1 MLRDY
6 QIEICEKVNEA
17 FKAHRSVMVQM
28 PTGTGKTVVLA
39 SLVQQFLHDNT
50 DSAVVIVA
58 HRKELVE
65 QIQNTLKKVFFFEN
79 SPVPSAEGATAH
91 ISVMSIQWLSRNID
105 MVRKKPDLV
114 IIDEAHH
121 ALAKTYQMLWT
132 AWPEAKFLG
141 LTATP
146 YRMSG
151 DGFTDLFE
159 VLVDSW
165 SVKQFIADGWLSPY
179 DYYSI
184 RPDSEEQKEIDSL
197 KKRGADGDFQMKELR
212 EKLDVR
218 PSIERLYESFE
229 RFAYDK
235 KGIVYAIDI
244 AHAEHIAE
252 FFREQ
257 GVAAYA
263 ISSKTPLPE
272 RKLLIEGFRKG
283 ASFEEKGSSFEGK
296 GSSFEEK
303 SSEVFENHP
312 PSPSLPLKKGLHR
325 FPLNPLSPQGTGD
338 LKPGRPGL
346 YSQTSSRPCG
356 VARELPTQQS
366 CDCLC
371 AEGADGHSIQILV
384 SVDLFSEGFDCP
396 DVEFIQL
403 ARPTLSLAK
412 YLQMVGRGLRPC
424 KGKQC
429 CTIIDN
435 VGLYRTFGLP
445 SVDRDWGTFFLGN
458 EEFGIRNEELAGGN
472 LQYLWLGSG
481 DLREENDSDIVK
493 IVSHEGMQ
501 SQFTKLSM
509 AGFERRKKG
518 KVWVWID
525 MTNGVEFNRHPK
537 VINYR
542 GMELSTADGE
552 TFFPRISSKW
562 IDAKHGISRKALE
575 TQVGDGIGWM
585 KLYISFAMPD
595 KVLQLQ
601 AVKPNLARI
610 YKDEQGKVF
619 LQQDP
624 DHAPV
629 SEEEAG
635 GRKAFM
641 ALCDKQQKAWEET
654 KKSIRKSTLKY
665 DAKKGWWQLP
675 EGSIREQYDEKRNPN
690 LYHIIYK
697 ENGDELLSHG
707 EKNKEFWMDST
718 SGFIYRHRPVL
729 RKRGFVELLYDG
741 DVVYIL
747 NIREERF
754 MPYRN
759 WEIRADERICAIG
772 NKLYFC
778 EEKDMGSYRIK
789 KRSDDFRMFVV
800 EERYP
805 NHNPNTIEFD
815 EFIIINEAGKNL
827 EIKTI

>member
-6 QIEICEKVNEA
+6 QIEICEKINEA
-17 FKAHRSVMVQM
+17 FEAHRSVMMQM

-39 SLVQQFLHDNT
+39 SLVKQYLNRDA
-50 DSAVVIVA
+50 DCSVLIVA
-58 HRKELVE
+58 HRIELIE
-65 QIQNTLKKVFFFEN
+65 QIGEHLRGYGIAYGVIAGGRKTKK
-79 SPVPSAEGATAH
+79 AE
-91 ISVMSIQWLSRNID
+91 SVMVASIQTLSS
-105 MVRKKPDLV
+105 KLSTLGSLLYPSLV
-114 IIDEAHH
+114 VIDEAHH
-121 ALAKTYQMLWT
+121 ALAKTYQILWA

-184 RPDSEEQKEIDSL
+184 RPDSEEQQEIDSL

-218 PSIERLYESFE
+218 PSIERLFESFE
-229 RFAYDK
+229 RLAFDK
-235 KGIVYAIDI
+235 KGIIYAIDI

-252 FFREQ
+252 YYRLQ
-257 GVAAYA
+257 GVNAVA
-263 ISSKTPLPE
+263 ISSKTPAKE
-272 RKLLIEGFRKG
+272 R
-283 ASFEEKGSSFEGK
+283 A
-296 GSSFEEK
+296 
-303 SSEVFENHP
+303 EVIRTF
-312 PSPSLPLKKGLHR
+312 K
-325 FPLNPLSPQGTGD
+325 
-338 LKPGRPGL
+338 
-346 YSQTSSRPCG
+346 
-356 VARELPTQQS
+356 
-366 CDCLC
+366 
-371 AEGADGHSIQILV
+371 DGNRIQILV

-396 DVEFIQL
+396 DVEFIQM

-429 CTIIDN
+429 CMIIDN

-445 SVDRDWGTFFLGN
+445 SVDRDWGYYFLGKDLN
-458 EEFGIRNEELAGGN
+458 IDLGFNPDLN
-472 LQYLWLGSG
+472 LNFLGLYNGS
-481 DLREENDSDIVK
+481 LSDERDEKLVK
-493 IVSHEGMQ
+493 IISHEGMQ
-501 SQFTKLSM
+501 SQFMKLSGR
-509 AGFERRKKG
+509 GFERRKRG
-518 KVWVWID
+518 KAWIWVD
-525 MTNGVEFNRHPK
+525 LSNGVEFDRHPK

-542 GMELSTADGE
+542 GMEMSTVDGE
-552 TFFPRISSKW
+552 TFYPRISSRW
-562 IDAKHGISRKALE
+562 IDAQHGISRKALE

-585 KLYISFAMPD
+585 KLYISFVLPE

-629 SEEEAG
+629 CEEEAG
-635 GRKAFM
+635 GRKTFM
-641 ALCDKQQKAWEET
+641 TLCDKEQKAWEET

-665 DAKKGWWQLP
+665 DYIKKWWKLP
-675 EGSIREQYDEKRNPN
+675 EGSIKELYDEKRSPN

-697 ENGDELLSHG
+697 ENGQS
-707 EKNKEFWMDST
+707 KEFWVDRA
-718 SGFIYRHRPVL
+718 SGFTYRHRPVL

-747 NIREERF
+747 NIHEERF

-759 WEIRADERICAIG
+759 WEIRADERICTIG

-778 EEKDMGSYRIK
+778 DQKDASSYRIK

-815 EFIIINEAGKNL
+815 EFIIINEAGRKL
-827 EIKTI
+827 EIKTL

>member
-6 QIEICEKVNEA
+6 QIEICEKVNGA
-17 FKAHRSVMVQM
+17 FEAHRSVMMQM

-39 SLVQQFLHDNT
+39 SLVKQYLNRDA
-50 DSAVVIVA
+50 DCSVLIVA
-58 HRKELVE
+58 HRIELIE
-65 QIQNTLKKVFFFEN
+65 QTGTFLNHFGIDYGVIAGGKRPAVLKRVMVASVQTLSKN
-79 SPVPSAEGATAH
+79 LDIDLSPS
-91 ISVMSIQWLSRNID
+91 
-105 MVRKKPDLV
+105 LV
-114 IIDEAHH
+114 VIDEAHH
-121 ALAKTYQMLWT
+121 ALAKTYQMLWA

-184 RPDSEEQKEIDSL
+184 RPDSEEQQEIDSL
-197 KKRGADGDFQMKELR
+197 RKRGADGDFQMKELR

-218 PSIERLYESFE
+218 PSIERLFESFE
-229 RFAYDK
+229 RFAFDK
-235 KGIVYAIDI
+235 KGIIYAIDI

-252 FFREQ
+252 FYRLQ
-257 GVAAYA
+257 GVNAVA
-263 ISSKTPLPE
+263 ISSKTPAKE
-272 RKLLIEGFRKG
+272 R
-283 ASFEEKGSSFEGK
+283 A
-296 GSSFEEK
+296 
-303 SSEVFENHP
+303 EVIRTFKDEN
-312 PSPSLPLKKGLHR
+312 R
-325 FPLNPLSPQGTGD
+325 
-338 LKPGRPGL
+338 
-346 YSQTSSRPCG
+346 
-356 VARELPTQQS
+356 
-366 CDCLC
+366 
-371 AEGADGHSIQILV
+371 IQILV

-396 DVEFIQL
+396 DVEFIQM

-445 SVDRDWGTFFLGN
+445 SVDRDWGAFFLGN
-458 EEFGIRNEELAGGN
+458 EELGIRNEELADGN
-472 LQYLWLGSG
+472 EQFLWLGSG
-481 DLREENDSDIVK
+481 DLREENDADIVK
-493 IVSHEGMQ
+493 IISHEGMQ
-501 SQFTKLSM
+501 SQFTKLSRR
-509 AGFERRKKG
+509 GFERRKKG

-525 MTNGVEFNRHPK
+525 MMNGVEFDRHPK

-542 GMELSTADGE
+542 GMELSTADGD

-562 IDAKHGISRKALE
+562 MDAKHGISRKALE

-585 KLYISFAMPD
+585 KLYISLAMPD

-601 AVKPNLARI
+601 AVKPNQMRI
-610 YKDEQGKVF
+610 YKDAQGKVY

-641 ALCDKQQKAWEET
+641 ALCDKGQRAWEEMKKRIRKRTLQYDT
-654 KKSIRKSTLKY
+654 KKR
-665 DAKKGWWQLP
+665 WWQLP
-675 EGSIREQYDEKRNPN
+675 EGSIKEPYDGKQSSS

-697 ENGDELLSHG
+697 ENGQS
-707 EKNKEFWMDST
+707 KEFWMDET
-718 SGFIYRHRPVL
+718 SGFTYRHRPML
-729 RKRGFVELLYDG
+729 CKRGFVELLYDG
-741 DVVYIL
+741 DVVYIQ
-747 NIREERF
+747 NIHEERF

-759 WEIRADERICAIG
+759 WEIRADNRICTIG
-772 NKLYFC
+772 NKLYFN
-778 EEKDMGSYRIK
+778 EEKDVRSYRIK

-805 NHNPNTIEFD
+805 NYNPNTIEFD
-815 EFIIINEAGKNL
+815 EFIIINEARKKL
-827 EIKTI
+827 EIKIL

>member
-6 QIEICEKVNEA
+6 QIEICEKVNGA
-17 FKAHRSVMVQM
+17 FEAHRSVMMQM

-39 SLVQQFLHDNT
+39 SLVKQYLNRDA
-50 DSAVVIVA
+50 DCSVLIVA
-58 HRKELVE
+58 HRIELIE
-65 QIQNTLKKVFFFEN
+65 QTGTFLNHFGIDYGVIAGGKRPAVLKRVMVASVQTLSKN
-79 SPVPSAEGATAH
+79 LDIDLSPS
-91 ISVMSIQWLSRNID
+91 
-105 MVRKKPDLV
+105 LV
-114 IIDEAHH
+114 VIDEAHH
-121 ALAKTYQMLWT
+121 ALAKTYQMLWA

-184 RPDSEEQKEIDSL
+184 RPDSEEQQEIDSL
-197 KKRGADGDFQMKELR
+197 RKRGADGDFQMKELR

-218 PSIERLYESFE
+218 PSIERLFESFE
-229 RFAYDK
+229 RFAFDK
-235 KGIVYAIDI
+235 KGIIYAIDI

-252 FFREQ
+252 FYRLQ
-257 GVAAYA
+257 GVNAVA
-263 ISSKTPLPE
+263 ISSKTPAKE
-272 RKLLIEGFRKG
+272 R
-283 ASFEEKGSSFEGK
+283 A
-296 GSSFEEK
+296 
-303 SSEVFENHP
+303 EVIRTFKDEN
-312 PSPSLPLKKGLHR
+312 R
-325 FPLNPLSPQGTGD
+325 
-338 LKPGRPGL
+338 
-346 YSQTSSRPCG
+346 
-356 VARELPTQQS
+356 
-366 CDCLC
+366 
-371 AEGADGHSIQILV
+371 IQILV

-396 DVEFIQL
+396 DVEFIQM

-424 KGKQC
+424 HGKQC

-445 SVDRDWGTFFLGN
+445 SVDRDWGAFFLGN
-458 EEFGIRNEELAGGN
+458 EELGIRNEELADGN
-472 LQYLWLGSG
+472 EQFLWLGSG
-481 DLREENDSDIVK
+481 DLREENDADIVK
-493 IVSHEGMQ
+493 IISHEGMQ
-501 SQFTKLSM
+501 SQFTKLSRR
-509 AGFERRKKG
+509 GFERRKNG

-525 MTNGVEFNRHPK
+525 MMNGVEFDRHPK

-542 GMELSTADGE
+542 GMEMSTADE
-552 TFFPRISSKW
+552 DTFFPRISSKW
-562 IDAKHGISRKALE
+562 MDAKHGISRKALE

-585 KLYISFAMPD
+585 KLYISLAMPD

-601 AVKPNLARI
+601 AVKPNQMRI
-610 YKDEQGKVF
+610 YKDEQGKVY

-641 ALCDKQQKAWEET
+641 ALCDKGQKAWEEM
-654 KKSIRKSTLKY
+654 KKRIRKSTLQY
-665 DAKKGWWQLP
+665 DTKKRWWQLP
-675 EGSIREQYDEKRNPN
+675 EGSIKEPYDGKQSSS

-697 ENGDELLSHG
+697 ENGQS
-707 EKNKEFWMDST
+707 KEFWMDET
-718 SGFIYRHRPVL
+718 SGFTYRHRPML
-729 RKRGFVELLYDG
+729 CKRGFVELLYDG
-741 DVVYIL
+741 DVVYIQ
-747 NIREERF
+747 NIHEERF

-759 WEIRADERICAIG
+759 WEIRADNRICTIG
-772 NKLYFC
+772 NKLYFN
-778 EEKDMGSYRIK
+778 EEKDVRSYRIK

-805 NHNPNTIEFD
+805 NYNPNTIEFD
-815 EFIIINEAGKNL
+815 EFIIINEARKKL
-827 EIKTI
+827 EIKIL

>member
-6 QIEICEKVNEA
+6 QIEICEKVNGA
-17 FKAHRSVMVQM
+17 FEAHRSVMMQM

-39 SLVQQFLHDNT
+39 SLVKQYLDR
-50 DSAVVIVA
+50 DADCSVLIVA
-58 HRKELVE
+58 HRIELIE
-65 QIQNTLKKVFFFEN
+65 QTGAFLSHFGIDYGVIAGGKRPAKFKRVMVASVQTLSKNLDVDLA
-79 SPVPSAEGATAH
+79 PS
-91 ISVMSIQWLSRNID
+91 
-105 MVRKKPDLV
+105 LV
-114 IIDEAHH
+114 VIDEAHH

-132 AWPEAKFLG
+132 ARPEAKFLG

-184 RPDSEEQKEIDSL
+184 RPDSEEQQEIDSL

-218 PSIERLYESFE
+218 PSIERLFESFE
-229 RFAYDK
+229 RFAFDK
-235 KGIVYAIDI
+235 KGIIYAIDI

-252 FFREQ
+252 YYRLQ
-257 GVAAYA
+257 GVNAVA
-263 ISSKTPLPE
+263 ISSKTPAKE
-272 RKLLIEGFRKG
+272 R
-283 ASFEEKGSSFEGK
+283 A
-296 GSSFEEK
+296 
-303 SSEVFENHP
+303 EVIRTFKDKN
-312 PSPSLPLKKGLHR
+312 R
-325 FPLNPLSPQGTGD
+325 
-338 LKPGRPGL
+338 
-346 YSQTSSRPCG
+346 
-356 VARELPTQQS
+356 
-366 CDCLC
+366 
-371 AEGADGHSIQILV
+371 IQILV

-396 DVEFIQL
+396 DVEFIQM

-429 CTIIDN
+429 CMIIDN

-445 SVDRDWGTFFLGN
+445 SVDRDWGYYFLGKDLN
-458 EEFGIRNEELAGGN
+458 IDLDFTPGLN
-472 LQYLWLGSG
+472 LNFLGLYNGS
-481 DLREENDSDIVK
+481 LSDERDEKLVK

-501 SQFTKLSM
+501 SQFTKLSRT
-509 AGFERRKKG
+509 GFERRKKG
-518 KVWVWID
+518 KVWVWKD
-525 MTNGVEFNRHPK
+525 MMNGVEFDRHPK

-542 GMELSTADGE
+542 GMEMSTADGD
-552 TFFPRISSKW
+552 TFFPRICSKW

-575 TQVGDGIGWM
+575 TQVGDGIGWT
-585 KLYISFAMPD
+585 KLYISFALPE

-601 AVKPNLARI
+601 AVKPNLSRT

-629 SEEEAG
+629 CEEEAG
-635 GRKAFM
+635 GRKTFM
-641 ALCDKQQKAWEET
+641 TLCDKEQKAWEET

-665 DAKKGWWQLP
+665 DYIKKWWKLP
-675 EGSIREQYDEKRNPN
+675 EGSIKELYDEKRSPN

-697 ENGDELLSHG
+697 ENGQS
-707 EKNKEFWMDST
+707 KEFWVDRG
-718 SGFIYRHRPVL
+718 SGFTYRHRPIL

-759 WEIRADERICAIG
+759 WEIRADERICTIG

-778 EEKDMGSYRIK
+778 EQKDASSYRIK

-815 EFIIINEAGKNL
+815 EFIIINEAGKKL
-827 EIKTI
+827 EIKTL

>member
-17 FKAHRSVMVQM
+17 FKAHRSVMMQM

-39 SLVQQFLHDNT
+39 SLVKQYLSRDA
-50 DSAVVIVA
+50 DCAVLIVA
-58 HRKELVE
+58 HRIELIE
-65 QIQNTLKKVFFFEN
+65 QTGAFLSHFGIDYGMIAGGKWPTVFKRVMVASVQTLSKNLDVDLA
-79 SPVPSAEGATAH
+79 PS
-91 ISVMSIQWLSRNID
+91 
-105 MVRKKPDLV
+105 LV
-114 IIDEAHH
+114 VIDEAHH

-151 DGFTDLFE
+151 EGFTDLFE

-184 RPDSEEQKEIDSL
+184 RPDSEEQQEIDSL
-197 KKRGADGDFQMKELR
+197 KKRGADGDYQMKELR

-218 PSIERLYESFE
+218 PSIERLFESFE
-229 RFAYDK
+229 RFAFDK
-235 KGIVYAIDI
+235 KGIIYAIDI

-252 FFREQ
+252 YYRLQ
-257 GVAAYA
+257 GVNAVA
-263 ISSKTPLPE
+263 ISSKTPTAE
-272 RKLLIEGFRKG
+272 RQRLLALFKSKNLNRELDKNDNGDNRRTKQEQSG
-283 ASFEEKGSSFEGK
+283 ACSNYALQRG
-296 GSSFEEK
+296 
-303 SSEVFENHP
+303 
-312 PSPSLPLKKGLHR
+312 
-325 FPLNPLSPQGTGD
+325 
-338 LKPGRPGL
+338 GRPKVNTNNFNDGAVRHC
-346 YSQTSSRPCG
+346 TSYEHDS
-356 VARELPTQQS
+356 ES
-366 CDCLC
+366 
-371 AEGADGHSIQILV
+371 SIQILV

-396 DVEFIQL
+396 DVEFIQM

-412 YLQMVGRGLRPC
+412 YLQMVGRGLRPY

-445 SVDRDWGTFFLGN
+445 SVDRDWGYYFHGKDLNIDLDFNPDLNLNFLGLYN
-458 EEFGIRNEELAGGN
+458 
-472 LQYLWLGSG
+472 GS
-481 DLREENDSDIVK
+481 LSDERDEKLVK
-493 IVSHEGMQ
+493 IISHEGMQ
-501 SQFTKLSM
+501 SQFTKLSRT
-509 AGFERRKKG
+509 GFERRKKG
-518 KVWVWID
+518 KVWVWKD
-525 MTNGVEFNRHPK
+525 MMNGVEFDRHPK

-542 GMELSTADGE
+542 GMEMSTADGD
-552 TFFPRISSKW
+552 TFFPRICSKW

-585 KLYISFAMPD
+585 KLYISFVLPD

-629 SEEEAG
+629 SEEDAG
-635 GRKAFM
+635 GRKVFM
-641 ALCDKQQKAWEET
+641 TLCDKEQKAWEET
-654 KKSIRKSTLKY
+654 KKSIRKNTLKY
-665 DAKKGWWQLP
+665 DYIKKWWKLP
-675 EGSIREQYDEKRNPN
+675 EGSIKELYDEKRSPN

-697 ENGDELLSHG
+697 ENGQS
-707 EKNKEFWMDST
+707 KEFWVDRA
-718 SGFIYRHRPVL
+718 SGFTYRHHPVL
-729 RKRGFVELLYDG
+729 LKRGFVELLYDG
-741 DVVYIL
+741 EVVYIL

-759 WEIRADERICAIG
+759 WEIRADERICTIG
-772 NKLYFC
+772 NKLYFS
-778 EEKDMGSYRIK
+778 EQRDTSSYRIK

-815 EFIIINEAGKNL
+815 EFIIINEAGKEL
-827 EIKTI
+827 EIKTL

>member
-17 FKAHRSVMVQM
+17 FEAHRSVMMQM

-39 SLVQQFLHDNT
+39 SLVKQYLNRDA
-50 DSAVVIVA
+50 DCAVLIVA
-58 HRKELVE
+58 HRIELIE
-65 QIQNTLKKVFFFEN
+65 QTGAFLGHFGIDYGVIAGGKRPAKFKRVMVASVQTLSKN
-79 SPVPSAEGATAH
+79 LDIDLAPS
-91 ISVMSIQWLSRNID
+91 
-105 MVRKKPDLV
+105 LV
-114 IIDEAHH
+114 VIDEAHH

-184 RPDSEEQKEIDSL
+184 RPDSEEQQEIDSL

-218 PSIERLYESFE
+218 PSIARLFEAFE
-229 RFAYDK
+229 RYAFDK
-235 KGIVYAIDI
+235 KGIIYAIDI

-252 FFREQ
+252 YYRLQ
-257 GVAAYA
+257 GVNAVA
-263 ISSKTPLPE
+263 ISSKTPTAE
-272 RKLLIEGFRKG
+272 RQRLLALFKSKNLNRELDKNDNGDNRRTKQEQSG
-283 ASFEEKGSSFEGK
+283 ACSNYALQRG
-296 GSSFEEK
+296 
-303 SSEVFENHP
+303 
-312 PSPSLPLKKGLHR
+312 
-325 FPLNPLSPQGTGD
+325 
-338 LKPGRPGL
+338 GRPKVNTNNFNDGAVRHC
-346 YSQTSSRPCG
+346 TSYEHDS
-356 VARELPTQQS
+356 ES
-366 CDCLC
+366 
-371 AEGADGHSIQILV
+371 SIQILV

-396 DVEFIQL
+396 DVEFIQM

-412 YLQMVGRGLRPC
+412 YLQMVGRGLRPY

-445 SVDRDWGTFFLGN
+445 SVDRDWGYYFHGKDLNIDLDFNPDLNLNFLGLYN
-458 EEFGIRNEELAGGN
+458 
-472 LQYLWLGSG
+472 GS
-481 DLREENDSDIVK
+481 LSDERDEKLVK
-493 IVSHEGMQ
+493 IISHEGMQ
-501 SQFTKLSM
+501 SQFTKLSRT
-509 AGFERRKKG
+509 GFERRKKG
-518 KVWVWID
+518 KVWVWKD
-525 MTNGVEFNRHPK
+525 MMNGVEFDRHPK

-542 GMELSTADGE
+542 GMEMSTADGD
-552 TFFPRISSKW
+552 TFFPRICSKW

-585 KLYISFAMPD
+585 KLYISFVLPD

-629 SEEEAG
+629 SEEDAG
-635 GRKAFM
+635 GRKVFM
-641 ALCDKQQKAWEET
+641 TLCDKEQKAWEET
-654 KKSIRKSTLKY
+654 KKSIRKNTLKY
-665 DAKKGWWQLP
+665 DYIKKWWKLP
-675 EGSIREQYDEKRNPN
+675 EGSIKELYDEKRSPN

-697 ENGDELLSHG
+697 ENGQS
-707 EKNKEFWMDST
+707 KEFWVDRA
-718 SGFIYRHRPVL
+718 SGFTYRHHPVL
-729 RKRGFVELLYDG
+729 LKRGFVELLYDG
-741 DVVYIL
+741 EVVYIL

-759 WEIRADERICAIG
+759 WEIRADERICTIG
-772 NKLYFC
+772 NKLYFS
-778 EEKDMGSYRIK
+778 EQRDTSSYRIK

-815 EFIIINEAGKNL
+815 EFIIINEAGKKL
-827 EIKTI
+827 EIKTL

>member
-1 MLRDY
+1 MRKWKDNYIMLRDY

-17 FKAHRSVMVQM
+17 FKAHRSVMMQM

-39 SLVQQFLHDNT
+39 SLVKQYLNRDA
-50 DSAVVIVA
+50 DCAVLIVA
-58 HRKELVE
+58 HRIELIE
-65 QIQNTLKKVFFFEN
+65 QTGAFLSHFGIDYGVIAGGKWPTTFKRVMVASVQTLSKN
-79 SPVPSAEGATAH
+79 LDIDLAPS
-91 ISVMSIQWLSRNID
+91 
-105 MVRKKPDLV
+105 LV
-114 IIDEAHH
+114 VIDEAHH

-184 RPDSEEQKEIDSL
+184 RPDSEEQQEIDSL

-218 PSIERLYESFE
+218 PSIERLFESFE
-229 RFAYDK
+229 RFAFDK
-235 KGIVYAIDI
+235 KGIIYAIDI

-252 FFREQ
+252 YYRLQ
-257 GVAAYA
+257 GVNAVA
-263 ISSKTPLPE
+263 ISSKTPTAE
-272 RKLLIEGFRKG
+272 RQRLLALFKSNNLNREFDKNDNRDNTNNFNNG
-283 ASFEEKGSSFEGK
+283 AVS
-296 GSSFEEK
+296 
-303 SSEVFENHP
+303 HC
-312 PSPSLPLKKGLHR
+312 
-325 FPLNPLSPQGTGD
+325 
-338 LKPGRPGL
+338 
-346 YSQTSSRPCG
+346 TSYEHDS
-356 VARELPTQQS
+356 AS
-366 CDCLC
+366 
-371 AEGADGHSIQILV
+371 SIQILV

-396 DVEFIQL
+396 DVEFIQM

-429 CTIIDN
+429 CMIIDN

-445 SVDRDWGTFFLGN
+445 SVDRDWGYYFLGKDLN
-458 EEFGIRNEELAGGN
+458 IDLDFNPDLN
-472 LQYLWLGSG
+472 LNFLGLYNGS
-481 DLREENDSDIVK
+481 LSDERDEKLVK
-493 IVSHEGMQ
+493 IISHEGMQ
-501 SQFTKLSM
+501 SQFTKLSRT
-509 AGFERRKKG
+509 GFERRKKG
-518 KVWVWID
+518 KVWVWKD
-525 MTNGVEFNRHPK
+525 MMNGVEFDRHPK

-542 GMELSTADGE
+542 GMEMSTADGD

-601 AVKPNLARI
+601 AVKPNQMKI

-629 SEEEAG
+629 CEEEAG

-641 ALCDKQQKAWEET
+641 TLCDKEQKAWEET
-654 KKSIRKSTLKY
+654 KKIIRKSTLKY
-665 DAKKGWWQLP
+665 DYIKKWWKLP
-675 EGSIREQYDEKRNPN
+675 EGSIKELYDEKRSPN
-690 LYHIIYK
+690 LYHIIIYN
-697 ENGDELLSHG
+697 ENGQS
-707 EKNKEFWMDST
+707 KEFWVDRA
-718 SGFIYRHRPVL
+718 SGFTYRHRPIL

-759 WEIRADERICAIG
+759 WEIRADERICTIG
-772 NKLYFC
+772 NKLYFS
-778 EEKDMGSYRIK
+778 EQKDASSYRIK

-815 EFIIINEAGKNL
+815 EFIIINEAGRKL
-827 EIKTI
+827 EIKTL

>member
-6 QIEICEKVNEA
+6 QIEICEKVNGA
-17 FKAHRSVMVQM
+17 FEAHRSVMMQM

-39 SLVQQFLHDNT
+39 SLVKQYLNRDA
-50 DSAVVIVA
+50 DCSVLIVA
-58 HRKELVE
+58 HRIELIE
-65 QIQNTLKKVFFFEN
+65 QTGTFLNHFGIDYGVIAGGKRPAVLKRVMVASVQTLSKN
-79 SPVPSAEGATAH
+79 LDIDLSPS
-91 ISVMSIQWLSRNID
+91 
-105 MVRKKPDLV
+105 LV
-114 IIDEAHH
+114 VIDEAHH
-121 ALAKTYQMLWT
+121 ALAKTYQMLWA

-184 RPDSEEQKEIDSL
+184 RPDSEEQQEIDSL
-197 KKRGADGDFQMKELR
+197 RKRGADGDFQMKELR

-218 PSIERLYESFE
+218 PSIERLFESFE
-229 RFAYDK
+229 RFAFDK
-235 KGIVYAIDI
+235 KGIIYAIDI

-252 FFREQ
+252 FYRLQ
-257 GVAAYA
+257 GVNAVA
-263 ISSKTPLPE
+263 ISSKTPAKE
-272 RKLLIEGFRKG
+272 R
-283 ASFEEKGSSFEGK
+283 A
-296 GSSFEEK
+296 
-303 SSEVFENHP
+303 EVIRTFKDENRIH
-312 PSPSLPLKKGLHR
+312 
-325 FPLNPLSPQGTGD
+325 
-338 LKPGRPGL
+338 
-346 YSQTSSRPCG
+346 
-356 VARELPTQQS
+356 
-366 CDCLC
+366 
-371 AEGADGHSIQILV
+371 ILV

-396 DVEFIQL
+396 DVEFIQM

-445 SVDRDWGTFFLGN
+445 SVDRDWGAFFLGN
-458 EEFGIRNEELAGGN
+458 EELGIRNEELAGGN
-472 LQYLWLGSG
+472 EQFLWLGSG
-481 DLREENDSDIVK
+481 DLREENDADIVK
-493 IVSHEGMQ
+493 IISHEGMQ
-501 SQFTKLSM
+501 SQFTKLSRR
-509 AGFERRKKG
+509 GFERRKKG

-525 MTNGVEFNRHPK
+525 MMNGVEFDRHPK

-542 GMELSTADGE
+542 GMELSTADGD

-562 IDAKHGISRKALE
+562 MDAKHGISRKALE
-575 TQVGDGIGWM
+575 TQVGEGIGWM

-601 AVKPNLARI
+601 AVKPNQMRI
-610 YKDEQGKVF
+610 YKDEQGKVY

-641 ALCDKQQKAWEET
+641 ALCDKGQKAWEEMKKRIRKRTLQYDT
-654 KKSIRKSTLKY
+654 KKR
-665 DAKKGWWQLP
+665 WWQLP
-675 EGSIREQYDEKRNPN
+675 EGSIKEPYDGKKSSS

-697 ENGDELLSHG
+697 EDGQS
-707 EKNKEFWMDST
+707 KEFWVDET
-718 SGFIYRHRPVL
+718 SGFTYRHRPML
-729 RKRGFVELLYDG
+729 CKRGFVELLYDG

-747 NIREERF
+747 NIHEERF

-759 WEIRADERICAIG
+759 WEIRADNRICTIG
-772 NKLYFC
+772 NKLYFN
-778 EEKDMGSYRIK
+778 EEKDVRSYRIK

-805 NHNPNTIEFD
+805 NYNPNTIEFD
-815 EFIIINEAGKNL
+815 EFIIINEARKKL
-827 EIKTI
+827 EIKTL

>member
-1 MLRDY
+1 MRKWKDNYIMLRDY

-17 FKAHRSVMVQM
+17 FKAHRSVMMQM

-39 SLVQQFLHDNT
+39 SLVMKELKNERIKGGC
-50 DSAVVIVA
+50 AKVLIVA
-58 HRKELVE
+58 HRRELIE
-65 QIQNTLKKVFFFEN
+65 QIKETIKRMVAPPTPKEAPRP
-79 SPVPSAEGATAH
+79 PVGE
-91 ISVMSIQWLSRNID
+91 IVVESIQTISRRIGNPPTGGWGG
-105 MVRKKPDLV
+105 RFSLV

-165 SVKQFIADGWLSPY
+165 SVKRFIADGWLSPY

-184 RPDSEEQKEIDSL
+184 RPDSEEQQEIDSL
-197 KKRGADGDFQMKELR
+197 KKRGADGDYQMKELG

-218 PSIERLYESFE
+218 PSIERLFESFE
-229 RFAYDK
+229 RFAFDK
-235 KGIVYAIDI
+235 KGIIYAIDI

-252 FFREQ
+252 YYRLQ
-257 GVAAYA
+257 GVNAVA
-263 ISSKTPLPE
+263 ISSKTPAKE
-272 RKLLIEGFRKG
+272 R
-283 ASFEEKGSSFEGK
+283 A
-296 GSSFEEK
+296 
-303 SSEVFENHP
+303 EVIRTFKDEN
-312 PSPSLPLKKGLHR
+312 R
-325 FPLNPLSPQGTGD
+325 
-338 LKPGRPGL
+338 
-346 YSQTSSRPCG
+346 
-356 VARELPTQQS
+356 
-366 CDCLC
+366 
-371 AEGADGHSIQILV
+371 IQILV

-396 DVEFIQL
+396 DVEFIQM

-429 CTIIDN
+429 CMIIDN

-445 SVDRDWGTFFLGN
+445 SVDRDWGAYFVGN
-458 EEFGIRNEELAGGN
+458 EELGIRNEELTNGN
-472 LQYLWLGSG
+472 AQFLWLGSG
-481 DLREENDSDIVK
+481 DLQEENDADIVK

-501 SQFTKLSM
+501 SQFTKLSRT
-509 AGFERRKKG
+509 GFERRKKDVLLSG
-518 KVWVWID
+518 KRKKVWVWKD
-525 MTNGVEFNRHPK
+525 MTNGVEFDRHPK

-542 GMELSTADGE
+542 GMEMSTADGD
-552 TFFPRISSKW
+552 TFFPRIRSKW

-635 GRKAFM
+635 GRKAFI
-641 ALCDKQQKAWEET
+641 ALCDKEQKAWEET
-654 KKSIRKSTLKY
+654 KKIIRKSTLKY
-665 DAKKGWWQLP
+665 DYIKKWWKLP
-675 EGSIREQYDEKRNPN
+675 EGSIKELYDEKRSPN
-690 LYHIIYK
+690 LCHIIYN
-697 ENGDELLSHG
+697 ENGQS
-707 EKNKEFWMDST
+707 KEFWVDRA
-718 SGFIYRHRPVL
+718 SGFTYRHRPVL

-747 NIREERF
+747 NIHEERF

-759 WEIRADERICAIG
+759 WEIRADERICTIG
-772 NKLYFC
+772 NKLYFS
-778 EEKDMGSYRIK
+778 EQKDASSYRIK

-815 EFIIINEAGKNL
+815 EFIIINEAGRKL
-827 EIKTI
+827 EIKTL

>member
-1 MLRDY
+1 M
-6 QIEICEKVNEA
+6 
-17 FKAHRSVMVQM
+17 MMQM

-39 SLVQQFLHDNT
+39 SFLNEELRMKKQRSAAEGKANEELRVANEECSVANEKGGCSNILV
-50 DSAVVIVA
+50 VA
-58 HRKELVE
+58 HRIELIE
-65 QIQNTLKKVFFFEN
+65 QIGVFLSHFGIDYG
-79 SPVPSAEGATAH
+79 V
-91 ISVMSIQWLSRNID
+91 ISGGKWPTGFKRVMVASIQTLS
-105 MVRKKPDLV
+105 KKLDLDFHPSLV
-114 IIDEAHH
+114 VIDEAHH

-184 RPDSEEQKEIDSL
+184 RPDSEEQKEIDLL
-197 KKRGADGDFQMKELR
+197 KKRGADGDFQVKELR

-218 PSIERLYESFE
+218 PSIERLFESFE
-229 RFAYDK
+229 RFAFDK
-235 KGIVYAIDI
+235 KGIIYAIDI

-252 FFREQ
+252 FYRLQ
-257 GVAAYA
+257 GVNAVA
-263 ISSKTPLPE
+263 ISSKTP
-272 RKLLIEGFRKG
+272 
-283 ASFEEKGSSFEGK
+283 
-296 GSSFEEK
+296 
-303 SSEVFENHP
+303 SSERQRLLAVF
-312 PSPSLPLKKGLHR
+312 KG
-325 FPLNPLSPQGTGD
+325 NVDDGAV
-338 LKPGRPGL
+338 GRCDSDGAVRHC
-346 YSQTSSRPCG
+346 TSY
-356 VARELPTQQS
+356 
-366 CDCLC
+366 
-371 AEGADGHSIQILV
+371 IQVLV

-396 DVEFIQL
+396 DVEFVQL

-445 SVDRDWGTFFLGN
+445 SVDRDWGAYFVGN
-458 EEFGIRNEELAGGN
+458 EELGCRNEELTHGN
-472 LQYLWLGSG
+472 EQFLWLGSG
-481 DLREENDSDIVK
+481 DLLEENDADLVK

-501 SQFTKLSM
+501 SQFTKLGRR
-509 AGFERRKKG
+509 GFERRKKYVLSGG
-518 KVWVWID
+518 KRKEVWVWTD
-525 MTNGVEFNRHPK
+525 LTNGVEFDRYPK

-542 GMELSTADGE
+542 GMEMSTADGD

-562 IDAKHGISRKALE
+562 IDAKHGINRKALE

-585 KLYISFAMPD
+585 KLYISFILPD

-601 AVKPNLARI
+601 SVKPNQMRI

-619 LQQDP
+619 LQQDLG
-624 DHAPV
+624 HAPV

-635 GRKAFM
+635 SRRIFM
-641 ALCDKQQKAWEET
+641 TLCNRGLQAWEEM
-654 KKSIRKSTLKY
+654 KEGIRKDSLTY
-665 DAKKGWWQLP
+665 DAQKGWWRLP
-675 EGSIREQYDEKRNPN
+675 EGSIMEPYDTQRDAASPTCQQDPSI
-690 LYHIIYK
+690 YHIIYK
-697 ENGDELLSHG
+697 ENGE
-707 EKNKEFWMDST
+707 NKEFWVAGA
-718 SGFIYRHRPVL
+718 SGFTYRHRPVL

-754 MPYRN
+754 MPYRH

-772 NKLYFC
+772 NKLYFGDR
-778 EEKDMGSYRIK
+778 KDEGSYRIK
-789 KRSDDFRMFVV
+789 RRSDDFRLFVV
-800 EERYP
+800 EKRFP
-805 NHNPNTIEFD
+805 DNHSGRIEYD
-815 EFIIINEAGKNL
+815 EWMIVNKAGMEL
-827 EIKTI
+827 EIKTV

>member
-6 QIEICEKVNEA
+6 QVEICEKVNGVFE
-17 FKAHRSVMVQM
+17 AHRSVMMQM

-39 SLVQQFLHDNT
+39 SLVKQYLNRDA
-50 DSAVVIVA
+50 DCSVLIVA
-58 HRKELVE
+58 HRIELIE
-65 QIQNTLKKVFFFEN
+65 QTGTFLSHFGIDYGVIAGGKRPAAFKRVMVASVQTLSKN
-79 SPVPSAEGATAH
+79 LDIDLVPS
-91 ISVMSIQWLSRNID
+91 
-105 MVRKKPDLV
+105 LV
-114 IIDEAHH
+114 VIDEAHH
-121 ALAKTYQMLWT
+121 ALAMTYQMLWT

-151 DGFTDLFE
+151 VGFTDLFE

-184 RPDSEEQKEIDSL
+184 RPDSEEQQEIDSL

-218 PSIERLYESFE
+218 PSIERLFESFE
-229 RFAYDK
+229 RFAFDK
-235 KGIVYAIDI
+235 KGIIYAIDI

-252 FFREQ
+252 YYRLQ
-257 GVAAYA
+257 GVNAVA
-263 ISSKTPLPE
+263 ISSKTPTAE
-272 RKLLIEGFRKG
+272 RQRLLVLFKSNSLNREFDINDNGDNTNNFNDG
-283 ASFEEKGSSFEGK
+283 A
-296 GSSFEEK
+296 
-303 SSEVFENHP
+303 VRHC
-312 PSPSLPLKKGLHR
+312 
-325 FPLNPLSPQGTGD
+325 
-338 LKPGRPGL
+338 
-346 YSQTSSRPCG
+346 TSYEHDS
-356 VARELPTQQS
+356 AS
-366 CDCLC
+366 
-371 AEGADGHSIQILV
+371 SIQILV

-396 DVEFIQL
+396 DVEFIQM

-445 SVDRDWGTFFLGN
+445 SVDRDWGYYFLGKDLN
-458 EEFGIRNEELAGGN
+458 IDLDFNPDLN
-472 LQYLWLGSG
+472 LNFLGLYNGS
-481 DLREENDSDIVK
+481 LSDERDERLVK

-501 SQFTKLSM
+501 SQFTKLSRT
-509 AGFERRKKG
+509 GFERRKKG
-518 KVWVWID
+518 KVWVWQD
-525 MTNGVEFNRHPK
+525 TTNGVEFDRHPK

-542 GMELSTADGE
+542 GMEMSTADGD
-552 TFFPRISSKW
+552 TFFPRIRSKW

-585 KLYISFAMPD
+585 KLYISFVLPD

-629 SEEEAG
+629 CEEEAG
-635 GRKAFM
+635 GRKTFM
-641 ALCDKQQKAWEET
+641 TLCDKEQKAWEET

-665 DAKKGWWQLP
+665 DYIKKWWKLP
-675 EGSIREQYDEKRNPN
+675 EGSIKELYDEKRSPN

-697 ENGDELLSHG
+697 ENGQS
-707 EKNKEFWMDST
+707 KEFWVDRG
-718 SGFIYRHRPVL
+718 SGFTYRHRPVL
-729 RKRGFVELLYDG
+729 RKRGLVELLYDG
-741 DVVYIL
+741 DVVYML
-747 NIREERF
+747 NIREDRF

-759 WEIRADERICAIG
+759 WEIRADERICTIG
-772 NKLYFC
+772 NKLYFS
-778 EEKDMGSYRIK
+778 EQRDASSYRIK

-815 EFIIINEAGKNL
+815 EFIIINEAGKKL
-827 EIKTI
+827 EIKTL

>member
-1 MLRDY
+1 MTKSSGTVAYYMRKSKDNYIMLRDY

-17 FKAHRSVMVQM
+17 FGKHRSVMMQM

-39 SLVQQFLHDNT
+39 SLVKQYLNRDA
-50 DSAVVIVA
+50 DCAVLIVA
-58 HRKELVE
+58 HRIELIE
-65 QIQNTLKKVFFFEN
+65 QTGAFLSHFGIDYGVIAGGKRPAKFKRVMVASVQTLSKNLDV
-79 SPVPSAEGATAH
+79 
-91 ISVMSIQWLSRNID
+91 
-105 MVRKKPDLV
+105 DLAPALV
-114 IIDEAHH
+114 VIDEAHH

-184 RPDSEEQKEIDSL
+184 RPDSEEQQEIDSL

-218 PSIERLYESFE
+218 PSIERLFESFE
-229 RFAYDK
+229 RFAFDK
-235 KGIVYAIDI
+235 KGIIYAIDI

-252 FFREQ
+252 YYRLQ
-257 GVAAYA
+257 GVNAVA
-263 ISSKTPLPE
+263 ISSKTPAKE
-272 RKLLIEGFRKG
+272 R
-283 ASFEEKGSSFEGK
+283 A
-296 GSSFEEK
+296 
-303 SSEVFENHP
+303 EVIRTFKDEN
-312 PSPSLPLKKGLHR
+312 
-325 FPLNPLSPQGTGD
+325 
-338 LKPGRPGL
+338 
-346 YSQTSSRPCG
+346 
-356 VARELPTQQS
+356 
-366 CDCLC
+366 
-371 AEGADGHSIQILV
+371 SIQILV

-396 DVEFIQL
+396 DVEFIQM

-429 CTIIDN
+429 CMIIDN
-435 VGLYRTFGLP
+435 VGLYQTFGLP
-445 SVDRDWGTFFLGN
+445 SVDRDWGYYFLGKDLN
-458 EEFGIRNEELAGGN
+458 IDLDVNPDLN
-472 LQYLWLGSG
+472 LNFLGLYNGS
-481 DLREENDSDIVK
+481 LSDERDERLVK

-501 SQFTKLSM
+501 SQFTKLSRT
-509 AGFERRKKG
+509 GFERRKKG
-518 KVWVWID
+518 KVWVWQD
-525 MTNGVEFNRHPK
+525 MTNGVEFDRHPK

-542 GMELSTADGE
+542 GMEMSTADGD

-562 IDAKHGISRKALE
+562 IDAKHGICRKALE

-585 KLYISFAMPD
+585 KLYISFAMPE

-629 SEEEAG
+629 CEEEAG
-635 GRKAFM
+635 GRKVFIT
-641 ALCDKQQKAWEET
+641 LCDKEQKAWEET
-654 KKSIRKSTLKY
+654 KKSIRKNTLKY
-665 DAKKGWWQLP
+665 DYIKKWWKLP
-675 EGSIREQYDEKRNPN
+675 EGSIKELNDEKRSPN

-697 ENGDELLSHG
+697 ENGQSQ
-707 EKNKEFWMDST
+707 EFWVDRA
-718 SGFIYRHRPVL
+718 SGFTYRHRPVL
-729 RKRGFVELLYDG
+729 LKRGFVELLYDG

-747 NIREERF
+747 NIHEERF

-759 WEIRADERICAIG
+759 WEIRADERICTIG
-772 NKLYFC
+772 NKLYFS
-778 EEKDMGSYRIK
+778 EQKDESSYRIK

-815 EFIIINEAGKNL
+815 EFIIINEAGRKL
-827 EIKTI
+827 EIKTL

>member
-6 QIEICEKVNEA
+6 QIEICEKVNGA
-17 FKAHRSVMVQM
+17 FEAHRSVMMQM

-39 SLVQQFLHDNT
+39 SLVKQYLNRDA
-50 DSAVVIVA
+50 DCSVLIVA
-58 HRKELVE
+58 HRIELIE
-65 QIQNTLKKVFFFEN
+65 QTGTFLNHFGIDYGVIAGGKRPAVLKRVMVASVQTLSKN
-79 SPVPSAEGATAH
+79 LDIDLSPS
-91 ISVMSIQWLSRNID
+91 
-105 MVRKKPDLV
+105 LV
-114 IIDEAHH
+114 VIDEAHH
-121 ALAKTYQMLWT
+121 ALAKTYQMLWA

-184 RPDSEEQKEIDSL
+184 RPDSEEQQEIDSL
-197 KKRGADGDFQMKELR
+197 RKRGADGDFQMKELR

-218 PSIERLYESFE
+218 PSIERLFESFE
-229 RFAYDK
+229 RFAFDK
-235 KGIVYAIDI
+235 KGIIYAIDI

-252 FFREQ
+252 FYRLQ
-257 GVAAYA
+257 GVKAVA
-263 ISSKTPLPE
+263 ISSKTPAKE
-272 RKLLIEGFRKG
+272 R
-283 ASFEEKGSSFEGK
+283 A
-296 GSSFEEK
+296 
-303 SSEVFENHP
+303 EVIRTFKDEN
-312 PSPSLPLKKGLHR
+312 R
-325 FPLNPLSPQGTGD
+325 
-338 LKPGRPGL
+338 
-346 YSQTSSRPCG
+346 
-356 VARELPTQQS
+356 
-366 CDCLC
+366 
-371 AEGADGHSIQILV
+371 IQILV

-396 DVEFIQL
+396 DVEFIQM

-424 KGKQC
+424 HGKQC

-445 SVDRDWGTFFLGN
+445 SVDRDWGAFFLGN
-458 EEFGIRNEELAGGN
+458 EELGIRNEELADGN
-472 LQYLWLGSG
+472 EQFLWLGSG
-481 DLREENDSDIVK
+481 DLREENDADIVK
-493 IVSHEGMQ
+493 IISHEGMQ
-501 SQFTKLSM
+501 SQFTKLSRR
-509 AGFERRKKG
+509 GFERRKKG

-525 MTNGVEFNRHPK
+525 MMNGVEFDRHPK

-542 GMELSTADGE
+542 GMELSTADGD

-562 IDAKHGISRKALE
+562 MDAKHGISRKALE

-585 KLYISFAMPD
+585 KLYISLAMPD

-601 AVKPNLARI
+601 AVKPNQMRI
-610 YKDEQGKVF
+610 YKDEQGKVY

-641 ALCDKQQKAWEET
+641 ALCDKGQRAWEEMKKRIRKRTLQYDT
-654 KKSIRKSTLKY
+654 KKR
-665 DAKKGWWQLP
+665 WWQLP
-675 EGSIREQYDEKRNPN
+675 EGSIKEPYDGKQSSS

-697 ENGDELLSHG
+697 ENGQS
-707 EKNKEFWMDST
+707 KEFWMDET
-718 SGFIYRHRPVL
+718 SGFTYRHRPML
-729 RKRGFVELLYDG
+729 CKRGFVELLYDG
-741 DVVYIL
+741 DVVYIQ
-747 NIREERF
+747 NIHEERF

-759 WEIRADERICAIG
+759 WEIRADNRICTIG
-772 NKLYFC
+772 NKLYFN
-778 EEKDMGSYRIK
+778 EEKDVRSYRIK

-805 NHNPNTIEFD
+805 NYNPNTIEFD
-815 EFIIINEAGKNL
+815 EFIIINEAGKKL
-827 EIKTI
+827 EIKIL

>member
-17 FKAHRSVMVQM
+17 FKAHRSVMMQM

-39 SLVQQFLHDNT
+39 SLVKQYLNRDA
-50 DSAVVIVA
+50 DCAVLIVA
-58 HRKELVE
+58 HRIELIE
-65 QIQNTLKKVFFFEN
+65 QTGAFLGHFGIDYGVIAGGKRPAKFKRVMVASVQTLSKN
-79 SPVPSAEGATAH
+79 LDIDLSPS
-91 ISVMSIQWLSRNID
+91 
-105 MVRKKPDLV
+105 LV
-114 IIDEAHH
+114 VIDEAHH

-184 RPDSEEQKEIDSL
+184 RPDSEEQQEIDSL

-218 PSIERLYESFE
+218 PSIERLFESFE
-229 RFAYDK
+229 RFAFDK
-235 KGIVYAIDI
+235 KGIIYAIDI

-252 FFREQ
+252 YYRLQ
-257 GVAAYA
+257 GVNAVA
-263 ISSKTPLPE
+263 ISSKTPAKE
-272 RKLLIEGFRKG
+272 R
-283 ASFEEKGSSFEGK
+283 A
-296 GSSFEEK
+296 
-303 SSEVFENHP
+303 EVIRTFKDKN
-312 PSPSLPLKKGLHR
+312 R
-325 FPLNPLSPQGTGD
+325 
-338 LKPGRPGL
+338 
-346 YSQTSSRPCG
+346 
-356 VARELPTQQS
+356 
-366 CDCLC
+366 
-371 AEGADGHSIQILV
+371 IQILV

-396 DVEFIQL
+396 DVEFIQM

-429 CTIIDN
+429 CMIIDN

-445 SVDRDWGTFFLGN
+445 SVDRDWGYYFLGKDLN
-458 EEFGIRNEELAGGN
+458 IDLDVNPDLN
-472 LQYLWLGSG
+472 LNFLGLYNGS
-481 DLREENDSDIVK
+481 LSDERDEKLVK

-501 SQFTKLSM
+501 SQFTKLSRT
-509 AGFERRKKG
+509 GFERRKKG
-518 KVWVWID
+518 KVWVWKD
-525 MTNGVEFNRHPK
+525 MMNGVEFDRHPK

-542 GMELSTADGE
+542 GMEMSTADGD
-552 TFFPRISSKW
+552 TFFPRIRSKW
-562 IDAKHGISRKALE
+562 IDAKHSISRKALE
-575 TQVGDGIGWM
+575 TQVGDGIVWM
-585 KLYISFAMPD
+585 KLYISFAMLD

-635 GRKAFM
+635 GRKVFIT
-641 ALCDKQQKAWEET
+641 LCDKEQKAWEET
-654 KKSIRKSTLKY
+654 KKSIRKNTLKY
-665 DAKKGWWQLP
+665 DYIKKWWKLP
-675 EGSIREQYDEKRNPN
+675 EGSIKELYDEKRSPN

-697 ENGDELLSHG
+697 ENGQSQ
-707 EKNKEFWMDST
+707 EFWVDRA
-718 SGFIYRHRPVL
+718 SGFTYRHRPVL
-729 RKRGFVELLYDG
+729 LKRGFVELLYDG

-747 NIREERF
+747 NIHEERF

-759 WEIRADERICAIG
+759 WEIRADERICTIG
-772 NKLYFC
+772 NKLYFS
-778 EEKDMGSYRIK
+778 EQKDESSYRIK

-815 EFIIINEAGKNL
+815 EFIIINEAGRKL
-827 EIKTI
+827 EIKTL